1 MHVGFTNHLPVNEE
15 EEMREIIQVFA
26 AQLPLLIACVLMLGA
41 ASLKIGKEKGAGLIV
56 TGAVGLAL
64 LGVVDPLVNAL
75 VLPRMLEQADPMTI
89 PYVVWLRGFISS
101 LCWAVGIGLIAVGTF
116 VRPSMKSGSE
126 HQGA

>member
-26 AQLPLLIACVLMLGA
+26 AQLPLLIACFLMLGA
-41 ASLKIGKEKGAGLIV
+41 AAMKIGKEKGAGLIV

-89 PYVVWLRGFISS
+89 PYVV
-101 LCWAVGIGLIAVGTF
+101 
-116 VRPSMKSGSE
+116 
-126 HQGA
+126 

>member
-1 MHVGFTNHLPVNEE
+1 
-15 EEMREIIQVFA
+15 MREIIQVFA
-26 AQLPLLIACVLMLGA
+26 AQLPLLIACVLMLDA

-89 PYVVWLRGFISS
+89 PYVVWLHGFISS
-101 LCWAVGIGLIAVGTF
+101 LCWAVGMA
-116 VRPSMKSGSE
+116 
-126 HQGA
+126 